1 MEAVKEITVWADGTT
16 ANHTYLL
23 DGDKMV
29 AYIKKGTSSPFYF
42 KSPIK
47 GFSRSGRKFETLKT
61 NPFTVKVESSLI
73 EVKGSKGN
81 SYFVDPVEKTCTCP
95 GYTFRGKCKHTEEL
109 T

>member
-1 MEAVKEITVWADGTT
+1 MQAVKEVTVWDSDIQ

-29 AYIKKGTSSPFYF
+29 AYIKFGKGKPFYF
-42 KSPIK
+42 KNPIRIDK
-47 GFSRSGRKFETLKT
+47 RGRKFEVLKKD
-61 NPFTVKVESSLI
+61 PFNAKVESSLI

-81 SYFVDPVEKTCTCP
+81 SYFVDPDAKTCTCP
-95 GYTFRGKCKHTEEL
+95 GFTFRGSCKHVTEN